1 MLRPRPRA
9 PQPGIAIWWHFLRP
23 LHFGTLPPPQDSA
36 RVEEVFLLLSLTDA
50 VDVHDGLHVG
60 AREVLILS
68 TCSRNIGTTLW
79 DYRTEAVG
87 LLRAEADYRLWD
99 GVSPRI

>member
-9 PQPGIAIWWHFLRP
+9 PRPGTAIGWRLLRP
-23 LHFGTLPPPQDSA
+23 LRLGTLPPAQGSA
-36 RVEEVFLLLSLTDA
+36 LVVEVLHLLLLTDT
-50 VDVHDGLHVG
+50 VDVHDGLIVG

-68 TCSRNIGTTLW
+68 ACSRETATVLW
-79 DYRTEAVG
+79 DYRFEALG
-87 LLRAEADYRLWD
+87 LIRAEADYRLWD